1 MIKLWKFILY
11 KSASP
16 YNLSGR
22 VFSLKAKSRYIWAN
36 IKLVGTIVPIV
47 LIMIIT
53 YFMLVR
59 QEILT
64 RSREKLALESQY
76 YAEELNAWVN
86 SVLSEMTIYKDMID
100 QLGPENDAVHELM
113 YTSVDAH
120 EAYPY
125 GLYMGDNLGNYF
137 DASGWIPGD
146 DFVVTERDWYQEG
159 LTHSQPA
166 FGEPYVDAMTGS
178 TCVSVTSRLSTSPAV
193 SVLSAD
199 VYLNYASELTDE
211 VTYDKINHAFFVTK
225 DSRLIV
231 ADSDTSKIGT
241 VLSAENES
249 ILYQNISRLLDAGQ
263 IGQTDILG
271 DESIYFVN
279 ISTIPN
285 TDWYFVTC
293 MNRNEVLKDLWR
305 IEFPML
311 VIAVIASV
319 LLFFLTSL
327 FSKEMST
334 IRTKARMD
342 PLTKL
347 LNREGFEELVRLSLS
362 DKPDQGILMIMDLDN
377 FKLIN
382 DQLGH
387 PVGDQVLREFSSILE
402 NYFNRNKDIVGR
414 LGGDEFAVFSGRD
427 FSTAEINGM
436 LKKFI
441 SIVHQNFDGK
451 YPDQKLSTSIGVGLS
466 ANNDTYEL
474 LYQSADK
481 ALYEAKW
488 NGKDRFQIQ

>member
-1 MIKLWKFILY
+1 M
-11 KSASP
+11 
-16 YNLSGR
+16 
-22 VFSLKAKSRYIWAN
+22 KAKRRYIWAN
-36 IKLVGTIVPIV
+36 IKLVSTIVPIV
-47 LIMIIT
+47 LIMIII

-64 RSREKLALESQY
+64 LSREKLNLESQY
-76 YAEELNAWVN
+76 YAEELHAWIN
-86 SVLSEMTIYKDMID
+86 SVLNEVTIYKDMIER
-100 QLGPENDAVHELM
+100 LGLENEAVYELM
-113 YTSVDAH
+113 YTSADAH

-125 GLYMGDNLGNYF
+125 GLYMGDDAGNYF
-137 DASGWIPGD
+137 DASGWVPED

-159 LTHSQPA
+159 LAHPLPA
-166 FGEPYVDAMTGS
+166 FGEPYVDAMTGN
-178 TCVSVTSRLSTSPAV
+178 TCVSVTSLLNTSPAV
-193 SVLSAD
+193 TVLSTD
-199 VYLNYASELTDE
+199 VYLSYASQLANEI
-211 VTYDKINHAFFVTK
+211 TYDKIEHAFFVTK

-231 ADSDTSKIGT
+231 ADSNPSLTGT
-241 VLSAENES
+241 VLSSENES
-249 ILYQNISRLLDAGQ
+249 TLYQNISRLLDAGQ
-263 IGQTDILG
+263 IGQSDILG

-279 ISTIPN
+279 INTIPN

-305 IEFPML
+305 IEFPMM

-362 DKPDQGILMIMDLDN
+362 DNPEQGILMIMDMDN

-427 FSTAEINGM
+427 ISIAEINGM

-441 SIVHQNFDGK
+441 SIVHQNFDSK
-451 YPDQKLSTSIGVGLS
+451 YPDQKLSTSIGVSLT
-466 ANNDTYEL
+466 ANSDTYEL
-474 LYQSADK
+474 LYKNADK

>member
-1 MIKLWKFILY
+1 M
-11 KSASP
+11 
-16 YNLSGR
+16 
-22 VFSLKAKSRYIWAN
+22 KAKSRYIWAN

-47 LIMIIT
+47 LIMIII

-64 RSREKLALESQY
+64 RSREKLVLESQY
-76 YAEELNAWVN
+76 YAEELNVWVN

-100 QLGPENDAVHELM
+100 QLGLENDAVYELM

-125 GLYMGDNLGNYF
+125 GLYMGDDLGNYF
-137 DASGWIPGD
+137 DASGWVPED

-159 LTHSQPA
+159 LAHSQPS
-166 FGEPYVDAMTGS
+166 FGEPYVDAMTGG
-178 TCVSVTSRLSTSPAV
+178 TCVSVTSRLNTSPAV
-193 SVLSAD
+193 TILSAD
-199 VYLNYASELTDE
+199 VYLDYASFLANEI
-211 VTYDKINHAFFVTK
+211 TYDEIKHAFFVTK
-225 DSRLIV
+225 NSRLIV
-231 ADSDTSKIGT
+231 ADSDASKIGT

-249 ILYQNISRLLDAGQ
+249 ILYQNVSSLLDAGK

-311 VIAVIASV
+311 VIAVIASA

-327 FSKEMST
+327 FSKEMSS
-334 IRTKARMD
+334 IRTKARLD

-362 DKPDQGILMIMDLDN
+362 DKPDQGILMIMDMDN

-387 PVGDQVLREFSSILE
+387 PVGDQVLQEFASILE

-414 LGGDEFAVFSGRD
+414 LGGDEFAVFSSRNISIVETND
-427 FSTAEINGM
+427 M

-451 YPDQKLSTSIGVGLS
+451 YPDQKLSASIGIGL
-466 ANNDTYEL
+466 AVNNDTYEL
-474 LYQSADK
+474 LYQNADR

-488 NGKDRFQIQ
+488 NGKDQFRIQ